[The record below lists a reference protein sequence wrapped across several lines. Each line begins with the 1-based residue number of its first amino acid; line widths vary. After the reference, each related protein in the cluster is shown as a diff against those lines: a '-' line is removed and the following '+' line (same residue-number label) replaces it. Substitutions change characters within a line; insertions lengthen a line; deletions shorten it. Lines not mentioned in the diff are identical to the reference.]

1 MSLHINRWSPACL
14 FVSMAVAST
23 AHAQLAVVDAPAVAQ
38 LVQEVQT
45 VRQQLQVAQAQLL
58 QAKQALQSMTGDRGM
73 EWLLAGITRNYL
85 PTTWTQLAAAAQ
97 AGGSYTALATD
108 VRSAVG
114 SNAVLSPAQLSNLSV
129 ADQQQIVAARQAAA
143 LRQALAQEALINSSG
158 RFAEIQSLIAAIST
172 AADQK
177 AILDLQTRISA
188 ELGML
193 QNEKTKLQILAQAS
207 QAQDAVNVQREREQV
222 IAGQGQFAS
231 RFRPT
236 P

>member
-1 MSLHINRWSPACL
+1 
-14 FVSMAVAST
+14 MAVIDGS
-23 AHAQLAVVDAPAVAQ
+23 AVAQ

-73 EWLLAGITRNYL
+73 ELLLSGITRNYL
-85 PTTWTQLAAAAQ
+85 PTSWTQLAAAAQ
-97 AGGSYTALATD
+97 ASGAFSNLASD
-108 VRSAVG
+108 VRSAVN
-114 SNAVLSPAQLSNLSV
+114 SNAVLTPAQLSNLSV

-143 LRQALAQEALINSSG
+143 LRQALAQEALVNASG
-158 RFAEIQSLIAAIST
+158 RFADIQSLIAQIST
-172 AADQK
+172 ASDQK
-177 AILDLQTRISA
+177 AILDLQTRINA

-193 QNEKTKLQILAQAS
+193 QNEQTKLQILAQAS
-207 QAQDAVNVQREREQV
+207 QAQDATNVQREREQL

-231 RFRPT
+231 RFRPA